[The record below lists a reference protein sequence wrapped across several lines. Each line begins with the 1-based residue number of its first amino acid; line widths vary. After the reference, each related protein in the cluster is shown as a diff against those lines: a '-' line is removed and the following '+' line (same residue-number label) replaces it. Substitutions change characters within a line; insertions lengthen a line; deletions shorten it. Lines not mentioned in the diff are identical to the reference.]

1 MKTICVF
8 GGVSNSNAK
17 AYNTVAYE
25 LGKQIGTFG
34 WRVICSGTRLGM
46 VGSLIDGTLLGGGV
60 VSAVLVQSSGE
71 AVNLHSEIREFV
83 EIPTLAA
90 RKNHMMDVA
99 DAFVCLPG
107 GIGTLDEIFNVLAGA
122 RMGLHQKKIALLNI
136 DNFFKSLVCFLGEM
150 VEKGFLKKRFVD
162 QLIVEQDTL
171 RLLEHIR

>member
-8 GGVSNSNAK
+8 GGVSNSNAET
-17 AYNTVAYE
+17 YNMAAYE

-34 WRVICSGTRLGM
+34 WAVICSGTRLGM
-46 VGSLIDGTLLGGGV
+46 IGSLIDGALLCGGV
-60 VSAVLVQSSGE
+60 VSAVVVQSSGE
-71 AVNLHSEIREFV
+71 AASLHTEISEYV
-83 EIPTLAA
+83 EAPTLAA

-122 RMGLHQKKIALLNI
+122 RMGLHQKKIALLDI
-136 DNFFKSLVCFLGEM
+136 DGFFKSLVCFFGEM
-150 VEKGFLKKRFVD
+150 VEKGFLKKRYVD
-162 QLIVEQDTL
+162 QLIVEQDVL